1 MSFCRFQGSVRIPF
15 GMHRNQEWWE
25 FYIPVLLPSMEWRV
39 DLIPEIEDGFHGM
52 SSWNH
57 NSTLIPYHFLGGIF
71 ME

>member
-1 MSFCRFQGSVRIPF
+1 
-15 GMHRNQEWWE
+15 
-25 FYIPVLLPSMEWRV
+25 MEWRV